1 MRLRW
6 RTDEVLTRSAPWLA
20 TLPRPAPRTPALDF
34 DDDELALIE
43 DERVVEEAMA
53 VRRAYERASERYR
66 ERLREIGATVE
77 DLRWATAVVHSR
89 VFVRSD
95 GGVTRRLLV
104 PGVDMCNHDAERYN
118 AVVRVVTSPDTCQ
131 GAEATEEIAPPSA
144 ERNGSC
150 DKYFELIV
158 DPDGEGISQGEE
170 ILISYGNFPN
180 DVFFMY
186 FGFIPRGPNPNDTV
200 RLFDADDLVEDV
212 VQHCASALGVATS
225 NDQIAAL
232 RAIFALDSRASIECT
247 LHAVDARLVEAC
259 ERVLGVSCADVV
271 ASRAKYLLSGG
282 RFRTKIKDDVALFKS
297 SDVSQ
302 CARLALEFKLRKKEI
317 LLAPLGQTLGRYGF
331 DP

>member
-1 MRLRW
+1 MDFS
-6 RTDEVLTRSAPWLA
+6 DE
-20 TLPRPAPRTPALDF
+20 
-34 DDDELALIE
+34 ELALIE

-53 VRRAYERASERYR
+53 VRRAHERAIERYR
-66 ERLREIGATVE
+66 ERLLEIGATEE

-95 GGVTRRLLV
+95 GGITQRLLV

-131 GAEATEEIAPPSA
+131 GAAATEDIAPPSGG
-144 ERNGSC
+144 RDVSC

-158 DPDGEGISQGEE
+158 DPDGEGVEEGEE
-170 ILISYGNFPN
+170 ILISYGDFPN

-200 RLFDADDLVEDV
+200 RLFDADDLVDDL
-212 VQHCASALGVATS
+212 VQHCASALGIATT

-232 RAIFALDSRASIECT
+232 RAIFTRNSRESIECT
-247 LHAVDARLVEAC
+247 LQSVDARLVEAC

-271 ASRAKYLLSGG
+271 ATRAKYLLSGG
-282 RFRTKIKDDVALFKS
+282 RFRTKIKDDITLLKS
-297 SDVSQ
+297 SNISE
-302 CARLALEFKLRKKEI
+302 CAKLALEFKLRKKEI
-317 LLAPLGQTLGRYGF
+317 LLAPLGQTLQRYGF
-331 DP
+331 DDV